1 MVRLRWVFTAS
12 ITRDTRIQNQLGKE
26 DSFICGNTK
35 TAHGKSRGSSAT
47 TITPRPSKG
56 PQDEDRTLFSC
67 AAHLRCKLS
76 SALYFIRRTVRDAEI
91 SPLTEYRHD
100 RRLIAVPSP
109 RRHAAC
115 PLLHLRRLGAVPPE
129 QGAARV
135 FPGEWVP
142 EGRAHSERRAGG
154 SSAHRLGTTDESG
167 ASRPAFIPRVP
178 FQRINGSEP
187 RGLSRPGR
195 LARSARFSRSA
206 LEPRVSGASIPVI
219 GRSGA
224 LLARPAFLQTSAA
237 WRRGGLASG
246 LFVLDKDHA
255 SGASHLLDW
264 PGRFNPRKRLL
275 ELHSRKPQMARLAE
289 TRSDRGNGW

>member
-12 ITRDTRIQNQLGKE
+12 ITRGTRIQNQSAKG

-47 TITPRPSKG
+47 TTTPRPSKG
-56 PQDEDRTLFSC
+56 PQDENRTLFSC

-76 SALYFIRRTVRDAEI
+76 SDLYFIRRTVRDAEI

-109 RRHAAC
+109 GRHAAC
-115 PLLHLRRLGAVPPE
+115 PLNRARRLGAVPPE
-129 QGAARV
+129 QGAARA

-154 SSAHRLGTTDESG
+154 SSAHRIGTTDESG
-167 ASRPAFIPRVP
+167 ASRPAFIPRVS

-206 LEPRVSGASIPVI
+206 LEPRVSGASVAVT
-219 GRSGA
+219 GRTGA
-224 LLARPAFLQTSAA
+224 LLARPALLQTVTA
-237 WRRGGLASG
+237 WRRNGQGPGL
-246 LFVLDKDHA
+246 V
-255 SGASHLLDW
+255 
-264 PGRFNPRKRLL
+264 
-275 ELHSRKPQMARLAE
+275 
-289 TRSDRGNGW
+289 